1 VNDIRFII
9 MLDILTRVRVV
20 DTVLAADTV
29 HMVAAA
35 YKILQQKVTYNFILI
50 WLQCRRQNSF
60 TGRAS
65 GIFSS
70 VMLNV

>member
-50 WLQCRRQNSF
+50 
-60 TGRAS
+60 
-65 GIFSS
+65 
-70 VMLNV
+70 